1 MINRLPTQH
10 LEPLVDFN
18 LKKVKS
24 ALIARFICSFIESVK
39 HAEAFAVL
47 EIESG
52 DGRLL
57 GSNEWQEKV
66 KIDSNYYV
74 TQSFLA
80 GCSVDSA
87 SQGLSW

>member
-1 MINRLPTQH
+1 MDYKISTDNKKSSTEKKGDEEDVLMINRLPTQH

-47 EIESG
+47 EIE
-52 DGRLL
+52 
-57 GSNEWQEKV
+57 
-66 KIDSNYYV
+66 
-74 TQSFLA
+74 
-80 GCSVDSA
+80 
-87 SQGLSW
+87 